1 VTDPDR
7 PDSPAS
13 DRNAPEGAASEGTAL
28 DGSGTDSP
36 GPDDPARNR
45 TARFAW
51 VAVGVILVGVIVLVA
66 YALTRPTTTQEAARR
81 ATTSPD
87 VVAAMANVPPAT
99 FDAVGITSASN
110 ELTPPAVL
118 HGQPPL
124 TSLGKPEV
132 LFVGAEF
139 CPFCA
144 AERWPLIVALSRFGH
159 FATLYDA
166 QSSPN
171 SVFPDIQTFSFDVAS
186 YVSPYLTFTGVEL
199 YSDTLTDQGTFT
211 KITSLTPEQST
222 LVARYGATGT
232 TEAAGSTPFVDIAN
246 AMIASTSGFSPVA
259 LVHESQAT
267 IAGDLAHADDPP
279 NPTGQAVVAAA
290 NQLTAGL
297 CVATGQHP
305 AAVCSSKGVRAA
317 ATALGLS

>member
-7 PDSPAS
+7 PSPEE
-13 DRNAPEGAASEGTAL
+13 DAPDGAVSEGTAP
-28 DGSGTDSP
+28 DGSGTDSL

-51 VAVGVILVGVIVLVA
+51 VAVGVILIGVIVLVV

-87 VVAAMANVPPAT
+87 VVAAMAKVPPAT
-99 FDAVGITSASN
+99 FDAVGITSPSN
-110 ELTPPAVL
+110 ELTPPTVL

-124 TSLGKPEV
+124 TSQGKPEV

-166 QSSPN
+166 QSAPN
-171 SVFPDIQTFSFDVAS
+171 SVFPDIQTFSFDGAS
-186 YVSPYLTFTGVEL
+186 YVSPYLAFAGVEL

-211 KITSLTPEQST
+211 KIASLTPEQSA
-222 LVARYGATGT
+222 LVARYGTTGP
-232 TEAAGSTPFVDIAN
+232 AGSTPFVDIAN
-246 AMIASTSGFSPVA
+246 TMIASTSGFSPVA

-279 NPTGQAVVAAA
+279 SPTGQAVVAAA

>member
-1 VTDPDR
+1 MTDPDR
-7 PDSPAS
+7 PSPEE
-13 DRNAPEGAASEGTAL
+13 DAPDGAVSEGTAS
-28 DGSGTDSP
+28 DGSGTDDL
-36 GPDDPARNR
+36 GPDDPAGNR

-51 VAVGVILVGVIVLVA
+51 VAVGVILIGVIVLVV

-87 VVAAMANVPPAT
+87 VVAAMAKVPPAT
-99 FDAVGITSASN
+99 FDAVGITSPSN
-110 ELTPPAVL
+110 ELTPPTVL

-124 TSLGKPEV
+124 TSQGKPEV
-132 LFVGAEF
+132 LFVLLRRVDGLTQ
-139 CPFCA
+139 
-144 AERWPLIVALSRFGH
+144 RVALSRFGH
-159 FATLYDA
+159 FAALYDA
-166 QSSPN
+166 QSAPN
-171 SVFPDIQTFSFDVAS
+171 SVFPDIQTFSFDGAS
-186 YVSPYLTFTGVEL
+186 YVSPYLAFAGVEL

-211 KITSLTPEQST
+211 KIASLTPEQSA
-222 LVARYGATGT
+222 LVARYGTTGT
-232 TEAAGSTPFVDIAN
+232 TGPAGSTPFVDIAN
-246 AMIASTSGFSPVA
+246 TMIASTSGFSPVA

-305 AAVCSSKGVRAA
+305 AAVCSSKGVRVA